1 MILMMAGKIGRKLGI
16 QYLFLDPEYQGDVGF
31 LSFFFVGLAYAS
43 FLMSWNLT
51 VYLLSARYF
60 PFLASLSRPFTKF
73 SFNNFVLPLAFSL
86 TYIGLVIHFQ
96 RYYENLT
103 FGVIL
108 LNCLGLIAGFLA
120 LTLGYALYFNL

>member
-1 MILMMAGKIGRKLGI
+1 MWLFMILLMAGKIGRKLGI

-60 PFLASLSRPFTKF
+60 PFLASLSRPFREAKNG
-73 SFNNFVLPLAFSL
+73 SEIAREKSQVQDLGVPVLFPVLS
-86 TYIGLVIHFQ
+86 
-96 RYYENLT
+96 
-103 FGVIL
+103 
-108 LNCLGLIAGFLA
+108 
-120 LTLGYALYFNL
+120 